1 MKPVISASIKIHAAV
16 QNRFPASFILS
27 ALETLIMSNVSNKSL
42 FFYQAGK
49 LITVSQGGQHR
60 AIFRTAEQPLAEL
73 SADGTCT
80 NGLLA
85 TDDKGSVLV
94 VQHPDEQP

>member
-1 MKPVISASIKIHAAV
+1 MSKAS
-16 QNRFPASFILS
+16 NC
-27 ALETLIMSNVSNKSL
+27 SL

-60 AIFRTAEQPLAEL
+60 TIFRTAEQPLAEV
-73 SADGTCT
+73 SANAPRT

-94 VQHPDEQP
+94 VQHPHEQP

>member
-1 MKPVISASIKIHAAV
+1 MSKASD
-16 QNRFPASFILS
+16 R
-27 ALETLIMSNVSNKSL
+27 SL

-73 SADGTCT
+73 SADGTRT

-85 TDDKGSVLV
+85 TDDKSSVLV
-94 VQHPDEQP
+94 VQSPDEQP